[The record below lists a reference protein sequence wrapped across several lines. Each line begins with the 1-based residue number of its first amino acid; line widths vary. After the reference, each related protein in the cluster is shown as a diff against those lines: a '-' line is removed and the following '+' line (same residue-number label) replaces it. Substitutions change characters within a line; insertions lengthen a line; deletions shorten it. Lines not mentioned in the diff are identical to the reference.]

1 MNDMLT
7 WQEFEIVLNDQM
19 IRKVQI
25 YYQHTVDNNGVY
37 PKGDL
42 SNQFCSW
49 YAKTTLASEDPNGD
63 PIATPSICLYDILLN
78 TKCDFF
84 VTKEGRPFNS
94 LFCKP

>member
-1 MNDMLT
+1 
-7 WQEFEIVLNDQM
+7 M

-63 PIATPSICLYDILLN
+63 PIATPSICL
-78 TKCDFF
+78 
-84 VTKEGRPFNS
+84 
-94 LFCKP
+94 